1 MFMSGVFSWNFCTNY
16 KTTGDMDIAVSPSL
30 MGYRDQVREKKSHSG
45 VQNTSINCY
54 LRQLLT
60 IKFQC

>member
-30 MGYRDQVREKKSHSG
+30 MGYRDQVREKKIPFWRTEYFHK
-45 VQNTSINCY
+45 
-54 LRQLLT
+54 LLS
-60 IKFQC
+60 